1 MAHRRILHN
10 ENIESE
16 LNCDIDSDDYVED
29 TESDEDEYYYDEE
42 EQPLPPVQWK
52 H

>member
-29 TESDEDEYYYDEE
+29 TESDENEYYYDEE
-42 EQPLPPVQWK
+42 EQPLPPVQ
-52 H
+52 